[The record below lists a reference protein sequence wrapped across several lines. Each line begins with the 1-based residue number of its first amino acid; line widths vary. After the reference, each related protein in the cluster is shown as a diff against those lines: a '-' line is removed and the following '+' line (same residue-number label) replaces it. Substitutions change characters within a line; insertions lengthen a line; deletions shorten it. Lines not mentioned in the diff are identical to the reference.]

1 MVPLIA
7 GTGMHTALRLVL
19 WPFRSE
25 MRLFLILYIV
35 SLFVCIVELILN
47 PDLNGDDF
55 TEQQA
60 EDVANALNTSIPTTT
75 GTTDD
80 GSFSASMLE
89 VKSVFIPCVFSL
101 FSVIFVLGKLL
112 QFVFFGS
119 LSEIERGNLS
129 RLLFRFTV
137 FRVIILSGA
146 INVSRLSSVFGW
158 LVWFGALGLLHA
170 CALTA
175 MSRCNQLAASS
186 SVSRREWIRLSCAL
200 IFLFIGNWYVFSGG
214 MHHCF
219 LLADINVVNDGDVVV
234 TGRSLSSG
242 FKSPTALG
250 VLKSKLSG
258 RRELI
263 YDAMDVE
270 AYILA
275 ECMLLFCLII
285 HLFGGFLIHAFDRW
299 QLFHGRSW
307 PQQTTFSYY
316 LDLIHVLV
324 YRCIEIAHYLHLL
337 LWSRI
342 FSVASLI
349 VFLHIRFAYSMLAN
363 RIRQHL
369 AHRRLSRY
377 ISEHFELRT
386 SKSAEKNA
394 DKVDSELDS
403 TKERSADKSKPNVDE
418 PSKKDKSDEPTLE
431 VCAICWESMRTWR
444 RLPCRHNFHEACL
457 RSWLEQNPTCPTC
470 RRDLGIPN
478 ALLVNANRNAATV
491 GGATTNE
498 QATVGLLWRNLVR
511 NAEGALYQ
519 PAHGE
524 TTGQA
529 VARVVRPTPG
539 QRIHDGSATGGP
551 ARNLFATAVGLNLAM
566 SIGSGPMVTAA
577 AQAVARD
584 AAAPSVAH
592 AGPSSSS
599 SVEGGATS
607 SSGESSSRPSS
618 SHQQQLPAGT
628 SDAETVA
635 VEEDNQVR
643 RRSFHFDGSR
653 YFSWLP
659 SLHVELSDVIREVF
673 AVGADQFTQDADDL
687 NVRPTN
693 NALSMQAGTLTGA
706 ADSAMSGNQIGA
718 GSFNPEQYELI
729 RLPSGLRQPA
739 REIASMFPQF
749 PLSTI
754 VADLLRT
761 GVPEVTVDNLIS
773 RPSPRVSFSP
783 PVSAAP
789 SASSSTFEM
798 ATADRYW
805 IGSNPRANQVRNEC
819 TTFLLE
825 YQTSTINPKF
835 FISPTLFSHL
845 SSLINLNA
853 YKC

>member
-1 MVPLIA
+1 MVPVIA
-7 GTGMHTALRLVL
+7 GTGMQAALRMVL

-55 TEQQA
+55 VDQQTEA
-60 EDVANALNTSIPTTT
+60 VANALNHSTSTAAPV
-75 GTTDD
+75 DD
-80 GSFSASMLE
+80 NSGFSSSMLE
-89 VKSVFIPCVFSL
+89 VKSIFIPCVFSL
-101 FSVIFVLGKLL
+101 FSFIFIVGKLL

-119 LSEIERGNLS
+119 LSEVERSNLS

-186 SVSRREWIRLSCAL
+186 SVTRREWLRLFCAL
-200 IFLFIGNWYVFSGG
+200 IFLLVGNWYVLWGG

-219 LLADINVVNDGDVVV
+219 LLADINVVNDNDVVV

-242 FKSPTALG
+242 FKAPTALG
-250 VLKSKLSG
+250 VLKSKLTG

-275 ECMLLFCLII
+275 ESVLLFCLIL
-285 HLFGGFLIHAFDRW
+285 HLLGGFLIHAYDRW
-299 QLFHGRSW
+299 QLSHGQSW
-307 PQQTTFSYY
+307 SQQTTFSYY

-324 YRCIEIAHYLHLL
+324 YRCVEIAHYLHLL

-363 RIRQHL
+363 RIRQHT
-369 AHRRLSRY
+369 AHRRLSQY
-377 ISEHFELRT
+377 IAEHFELRT
-386 SKSAEKNA
+386 SKFIERNLETKGESTQ
-394 DKVDSELDS
+394 VS
-403 TKERSADKSKPNVDE
+403 TKERSLDESGSNMDGSEKNDKTEV
-418 PSKKDKSDEPTLE
+418 PTPE
-431 VCAICWESMRTWR
+431 ICAICWEPMRTWR

-470 RRDLGIPN
+470 RRDLGIPSV
-478 ALLVNANRNAATV
+478 LLANANRNTVTVAGATV
-491 GGATTNE
+491 NE

-524 TTGQA
+524 QTAQTG
-529 VARVVRPTPG
+529 ARVVRPTPG
-539 QRIHDGSATGGP
+539 ARILETSAASGS

-566 SIGSGPMVTAA
+566 SIGSGSMVTAA
-577 AQAVARD
+577 AQAAARD
-584 AAAPSVAH
+584 LAAPGTSH
-592 AGPSSSS
+592 AGSSSSPSSSTPADDR
-599 SVEGGATS
+599 ETS
-607 SSGESSSRPSS
+607 GSGDAPPRSSS
-618 SHQQQLPAGT
+618 SHLQQPSGT
-628 SDAETVA
+628 DETGTVA
-635 VEEDNQVR
+635 LEEDNQVR

-659 SLHVELSDVIREVF
+659 SLHVELSDVSSPNDRFVF
-673 AVGADQFTQDADDL
+673 TELRVL
-687 NVRPTN
+687 C
-693 NALSMQAGTLTGA
+693 ALTL
-706 ADSAMSGNQIGA
+706 
-718 GSFNPEQYELI
+718 SFNFS
-729 RLPSGLRQPA
+729 RRTCSRQHN
-739 REIASMFPQF
+739 F
-749 PLSTI
+749 L
-754 VADLLRT
+754 
-761 GVPEVTVDNLIS
+761 
-773 RPSPRVSFSP
+773 
-783 PVSAAP
+783 
-789 SASSSTFEM
+789 
-798 ATADRYW
+798 
-805 IGSNPRANQVRNEC
+805 NEC
-819 TTFLLE
+819 F
-825 YQTSTINPKF
+825 
-835 FISPTLFSHL
+835 H
-845 SSLINLNA
+845 
-853 YKC
+853 